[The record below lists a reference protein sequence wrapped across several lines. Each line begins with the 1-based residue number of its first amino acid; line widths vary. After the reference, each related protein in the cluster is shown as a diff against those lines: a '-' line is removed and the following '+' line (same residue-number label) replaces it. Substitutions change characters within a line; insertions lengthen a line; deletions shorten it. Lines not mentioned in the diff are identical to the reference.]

1 MLRGSDLKELL
12 NYAAQNP
19 VLSVYLNT
27 DPTQGSAD
35 RYRLRLRNML
45 KDVALQDDV
54 EVVERYLEHEYDW
67 SGRSLAVFSCVQEDF
82 FRAFSFGVP
91 VRSRVRVGSRPYVK
105 PLADLFDS
113 FGEYGVALVDQQGAR
128 LFHFHLG
135 ELQEQE
141 GLVGAEVRRT
151 KSGGGSQTSGQR
163 GGVQAAGRRGGEAGL
178 TKHAD
183 GVAERNM
190 RESAEFAARFFS
202 QNDIRRILIGGTEN
216 NVALFLSQLPKSW
229 QSLVMGTFPMSM
241 TVSHAEVQSRAM
253 EIARE
258 AERKREARL
267 VDQLITAAAKGQ
279 AGVVSLDDT
288 LRAVHEGRVQ
298 TLAYIEGFREPGLRC
313 TGCGFL
319 TTQEPKSCP
328 FCGSSFDQISDA
340 VESAVRKVMQEGGEV
355 EVIRDSEALV
365 EAGKIGGL
373 LRY

>member
-12 NYAAQNP
+12 DYTVESP

-45 KDVALQDDV
+45 KEIDLAEDVQL
-54 EVVERYLEHEYDW
+54 VERYLEHEYDW
-67 SGRSLAVFSCVQEDF
+67 SGRSLAIFSSAQDEF
-82 FRAFSFGVP
+82 FRAYSFEVP
-91 VRSRVRVGSRPYVK
+91 IRSRVRVGTRPYVK

-113 FGEYGVALVDQQGAR
+113 YGGYGVALVDQQGAR

-135 ELQEQE
+135 ALQEQE
-141 GLVGAEVRRT
+141 GLVGTSVRRT

-163 GGVQAAGRRGGEAGL
+163 GSVQTAGRRGGEAGS

-183 GVAERNM
+183 EIAERNM
-190 RESAEFAARFFS
+190 RDSAEFAARFFS
-202 QNDIRRILIGGTEN
+202 QNDIRRIVVGGTES

-229 QSLVMGTFPMSM
+229 QSLVMGTFPMGM
-241 TVSHAEVQSRAM
+241 TVSHAEVLARAF
-253 EIARE
+253 EIAQG
-258 AERKREARL
+258 AERKRESHL
-267 VDQLITAAAKGQ
+267 IDQLITAAAKGQ

-298 TLAYIEGFREPGLRC
+298 TLALEEGYREPGFRC

-319 TTQEPKSCP
+319 TTQEVETCP
-328 FCGSSFDQISDA
+328 FCGNTFDQIADA
-340 VESAVRKVMQEGGEV
+340 VETAVRKVMQDGGEV
-355 EVIRDSEALV
+355 EFVRDNEALDAV
-365 EAGKIGGL
+365 GKIGGL

>member
-35 RYRLRLRNML
+35 RYRLRLRNLL
-45 KDVALQDDV
+45 KEVALPEDV

-67 SGRSLAVFSCVQEDF
+67 SGRSLAVFSCAQEDF

-91 VRSRVRVGSRPYVK
+91 VRSRVWVGSRPYVK
-105 PLADLFDS
+105 PIADLFDS
-113 FGEYGVALVDQQGAR
+113 YGEYGVALVDQQGAR

-141 GLVGAEVRRT
+141 GLVGTAVRRT
-151 KSGGGSQTSGQR
+151 KSGRGSQTSGQR
-163 GGVQAAGRRGGEAGL
+163 GGVQTAGRRGGEADL
-178 TKHAD
+178 TKHA
-183 GVAERNM
+183 VAERNM

-202 QNDIRRILIGGTEN
+202 QNDIRRILVGGTEN

-241 TVSHAEVQSRAM
+241 TVSHAEVQARAM
-253 EIARE
+253 EIAQD

-267 VDQLITAAAKGQ
+267 VDQMITAAAKGQ

-298 TLAYIEGFREPGLRC
+298 TLAYVEGFREPGLRC
-313 TGCGFL
+313 SGCGFL
-319 TTQEPKSCP
+319 TTQTVKTCP
-328 FCGSSFDQISDA
+328 FCGSSFEQIQDA
-340 VESAVRKVMQEGGEV
+340 VESAVRKVMRDGGEV

-365 EAGKIGGL
+365 KVGKIGGI